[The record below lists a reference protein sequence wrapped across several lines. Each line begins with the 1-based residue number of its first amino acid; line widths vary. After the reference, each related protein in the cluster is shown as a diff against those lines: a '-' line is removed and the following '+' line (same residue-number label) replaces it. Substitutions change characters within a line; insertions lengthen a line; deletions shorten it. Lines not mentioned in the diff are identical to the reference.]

1 MKKIIKISSA
11 ILAVFTLLISCEST
25 ELDIVDNP
33 NGLSPEQS
41 DPNFLLNAIQ
51 LNFADV
57 VQRYGTTA
65 GEVSRINYMFGRNY
79 FAAYDPSFFDT
90 RWEDTYQGTIKNI
103 RLLNQATEENG
114 LTKHTGMGQVFEA
127 YLMVTLV
134 DFFGDVPYSEAF
146 DITNLNPAADSGESI
161 YNNALTLLD
170 QAIVNFE
177 TDAPAVP
184 TFDFYYQKNWSKW
197 IKLANSLKL
206 KIYMQRRLVDP
217 TAIASFENII
227 AEGNYMTD
235 VEDDFQFTWGTN
247 NTNPDTRHPLYATNY
262 TPTGAA
268 GATGY
273 MSNWLMDLMK
283 NTKSVIDPRM
293 RFYFYRQVSD
303 VPISEQDLRCTVEP
317 IPAHY
322 AAGNHVYCR
331 IDDNQGYWGRD
342 HGNDEG
348 LPPDGTKKTAYGLYP
363 IGGRFDDNSFQQ
375 TNLNLG
381 AKGNGITPIF
391 LSSTVDFLRAEAA
404 LFGGSG
410 DAKSFVLA
418 GVQKSFSKVRA
429 FITRDVDAITSFV
442 PDESVDITYL
452 NEVASLM
459 DNASG
464 NEQKLNVI
472 AKEFFVTLFG
482 NGIDGYNFYR
492 RTGAPTDIQP
502 NIDPNPGEYIRSFFY
517 PASEANTNSNVT
529 QKNNVTTRVFW
540 DTNPT
545 TGFPVGN

>member
-1 MKKIIKISSA
+1 MKKVIKLSLSVFA
-11 ILAVFTLLISCEST
+11 TLALFASCEST
-25 ELDIVDNP
+25 ELGLVDNP

-41 DPNFLLNAIQ
+41 DPDFLLNGIQ

-65 GEVSRINYMFGRNY
+65 GEVTRIHYMFGRNY
-79 FAAYDPSFFDT
+79 FAAYDPSFFDS

-103 RLLNQATEENG
+103 RLLNDAADLNN
-114 LTKHTGMGQVFEA
+114 LTKHKGMGQVFEA

-134 DFFGDVPYSEAF
+134 DFFGDVPYSKAF
-146 DITNLNPAADSGESI
+146 DITNLNPSADSGESI
-161 YNNALTLLD
+161 YNNALSLLD
-170 QAIVNFE
+170 DAILNFQ
-177 TDAPAVP
+177 TDAPKEP
-184 TFDFYYQKNWSKW
+184 SFDFYYQGDWSKW

-217 TAIASFENII
+217 NAISSFENII
-227 AEGNYMTD
+227 ATGNYLTTVD
-235 VEDDFQFTWGTN
+235 DDFQFTWGTN
-247 NTNPDTRHPLYATNY
+247 NTNPDTRHPLYADNY

-268 GATGY
+268 GASGY
-273 MSNWLMDLMK
+273 MSNWLMNQMK
-283 NTKSVIDPRM
+283 NTKTVVDPRM
-293 RFYFYRQVSD
+293 RYYFYRQVSD
-303 VPISEQDLRCTVEP
+303 VPVSEQDLRCTVEP

-331 IDDNQGYWGRD
+331 IDNNEGYWGRD

-363 IGGRFDDNSFQQ
+363 VGGRFDDDSFEQ
-375 TNLNLG
+375 TDLNLG

-391 LSSTVDFLRAEAA
+391 LSSTVDFLRAEAS
-404 LFGGSG
+404 LYGGSG
-410 DAKSFVLA
+410 NAKSHVLA
-418 GVQKSFSKVRA
+418 GVQKSFTKVRS
-429 FITRDVDAITSFV
+429 FILRDSDANTSFIPNV
-442 PDESVDITYL
+442 TNDVAYL
-452 NEVASLM
+452 NEVGELM
-459 DNASG
+459 DNAAG
-464 NEQKLNVI
+464 NDQKLNVI

-482 NGIDGYNFYR
+482 NGIDAYNFYR

-517 PASEANTNSNVT
+517 PASEANTNTNLT

-545 TGFPVGN
+545 TGFPFGN

>member
-11 ILAVFTLLISCEST
+11 ILAVFTLLVSCEST
-25 ELDIVDNP
+25 ELDLIDNP

-41 DPNFLLNAIQ
+41 DPNYLLNAIQ

-65 GEVSRINYMFGRNY
+65 GEVTRIHYMFGRNY
-79 FAAYDPSFFDT
+79 FAAYDPSSFDS

-103 RLLNQATEENG
+103 KLLNQVAQEDG
-114 LTKHTGMGQVFEA
+114 LTKHIGMGQVFEA

-146 DITNLNPAADSGESI
+146 DINNLNPKPDSGESV
-161 YNNALTLLD
+161 YNSALLLLD
-170 QAIVNFE
+170 NAIVNFQ
-177 TDAPAVP
+177 TDAPTDPA
-184 TFDFYYQKNWSKW
+184 FDFYYQKDWTKW

-217 TAIASFENII
+217 NAIASFETII
-227 AEGNYMTD
+227 ANGNYMIS

-247 NTNPDTRHPLYATNY
+247 NTNPDTRHPIYAANY

-268 GATGY
+268 GASGY
-273 MSNWLMDLMK
+273 MSNWLMNQMK
-283 NTKSVIDPRM
+283 NTKSVVDPRM
-293 RFYFYRQVSD
+293 RYYFYRQVDD
-303 VPISEQDLRCTVEP
+303 VPVSEQDLRCSVEP

-331 IDDNQGYWGRD
+331 IENNQGYWGRD

-363 IGGRFDDNSFQQ
+363 VGGRFDDNSFEQ
-375 TNLNLG
+375 TDLNLG

-391 LSSTVDFLRAEAA
+391 LSSTIDFLRAEAS
-404 LFGGSG
+404 LYGGSG
-410 DAKSFVLA
+410 DTKSLVLA
-418 GVQKSFSKVRA
+418 GVQKSISKVRS
-429 FITRDVDAITSFV
+429 FIVKDVNADISFV
-442 PDESVDITYL
+442 PSSAIDIIYL
-452 NEVASLM
+452 NEVGSSIE
-459 DNASG
+459 NAVS
-464 NEQKLNVI
+464 NEEKLDVI

-482 NGIDGYNFYR
+482 NGIDAFNFYR
-492 RTGAPTDIQP
+492 RTGAPIDIQP
-502 NIDPNPGEYIRSFFY
+502 NIDPNPGSFIRSFFY
-517 PASEANTNSNVT
+517 PSSEANTNSNLT
-529 QKNNVTTRVFW
+529 QKENVTTRVFW

-545 TGFPVGN
+545 SGFPEGN